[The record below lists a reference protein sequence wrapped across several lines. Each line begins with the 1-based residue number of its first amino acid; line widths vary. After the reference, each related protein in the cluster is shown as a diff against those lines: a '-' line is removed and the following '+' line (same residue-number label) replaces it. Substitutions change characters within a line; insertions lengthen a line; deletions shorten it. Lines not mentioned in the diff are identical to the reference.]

1 MQFVFY
7 MKTITDSISSTVFDE
22 SSKPC
27 AIQWRLEYVAL
38 QAPVCYLIIR
48 LAGWT
53 YVQIV
58 LDAQF
63 RSTSVDFWQ
72 ALTGQN
78 FPRNSTSFGVFV
90 SATNPADPN
99 VGYWCTYMQYPNDGL
114 IHELQINTS
123 TTSTNHSLLGL
134 ALALI
139 PLSQLLPRAVS
150 TRQVPQDEHH
160 GRDAN
165 EFAYLRLLYHSRQ

>member
-7 MKTITDSISSTVFDE
+7 MGTITDSISSTIFDE

-63 RSTSVDFWQ
+63 RSTSVDFL
-72 ALTGQN
+72 AGPDGPK
-78 FPRNSTSFGVFV
+78 FPPQFN
-90 SATNPADPN
+90 
-99 VGYWCTYMQYPNDGL
+99 
-114 IHELQINTS
+114 
-123 TTSTNHSLLGL
+123 
-134 ALALI
+134 
-139 PLSQLLPRAVS
+139 QLWGF
-150 TRQVPQDEHH
+150 RQCYQ
-160 GRDAN
+160 
-165 EFAYLRLLYHSRQ
+165 SC